1 MIQAT
6 HKDKKLVVA
15 ILTSAFASNTDGSTV
30 NLIVGYGENRSKRMH
45 ILMAYLFERA
55 MLFGEIFIADNKKG
69 CLLIKYPHQEKI
81 TLKTIKLDMQLAFKS
96 IGITNVYKVLKR
108 QRIAAQNYPKENHIR
123 PMIFGV
129 KEDVKGGVTA
139 ARLMLH
145 VKNHFKGNTLPVII
159 DAAAEYNV
167 NLYQKFGFRIIKIE
181 ESLGFPMYF
190 LRLN

>member
-1 MIQAT
+1 MIKAT

-30 NLIVGYGENRSKRMH
+30 NLIVGYGEDRSKRMH
-45 ILMAYLFERA
+45 ILMEYLFERA
-55 MLFGEIFIADNKKG
+55 ILFGEIFIADNKKG
-69 CLLIKYPHQEKI
+69 CLLIKYSHQEKI
-81 TLKTIKLDMQLAFKS
+81 TLETIKLDMQLAFKS

-108 QRIAAQNYPKENHIR
+108 QRIAAQNYPKEKHIR

-129 KEDVKGGVTA
+129 KKEVKGGVTA

-167 NLYQKFGFRIIKIE
+167 NLYQKFGFKITKIE